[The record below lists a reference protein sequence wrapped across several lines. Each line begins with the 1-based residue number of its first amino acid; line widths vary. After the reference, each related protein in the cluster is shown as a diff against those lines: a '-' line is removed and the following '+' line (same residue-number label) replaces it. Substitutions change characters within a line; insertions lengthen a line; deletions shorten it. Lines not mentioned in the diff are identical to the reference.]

1 MMTREKSS
9 YAVQTVEKALDIL
22 ETLTDESRH
31 ATLPY
36 LAEKLD
42 LSRNKAF
49 RLLATLESKGLVER
63 DETSGVYRLGISS
76 VELAQRLLN
85 STSLIRHAHPI
96 MEKLARKHDEAVYIA
111 VLKGDEVLFLDMVDC
126 EQAIK
131 TAPLVGRRFPFFSN
145 AAGKAIRALEST
157 DLLDRFLKKR
167 GRNGGTFDPAVLQQ
181 ELKAVRERGV
191 AVDFDGLGEGI
202 VSVAVA
208 VRDYAG
214 KVIGAL
220 TLLGP
225 SFRMM
230 ASRMEN
236 EIIPSLREGAETL
249 SMKFGYAKL

>member
-1 MMTREKSS
+1 MTREKSS

-22 ETLTDESRH
+22 ETLTEESRDT
-31 ATLPY
+31 TLPY
-36 LAEKLD
+36 LAERLN

-63 DETSGVYRLGISS
+63 DEASGIYHLGISS

-111 VLKGDEVLFLDMVDC
+111 VIKDDEVLFLDMVDC
-126 EQAIK
+126 DQAIK
-131 TAPLVGRRFPFFSN
+131 TAPLVGKRFPFFNN
-145 AAGKAIRALEST
+145 AAGKAIKSLESS
-157 DLLDRFLKKR
+157 DLLEKFFRKR
-167 GRNGGTFDPAVLQQ
+167 RNGDVIDQSTLNI
-181 ELKAVRERGV
+181 ELKEIRERGF

-220 TLLGP
+220 TMLGP
-225 SFRMM
+225 SFRLM
-230 ASRMEN
+230 ASRLED
-236 EIIPSLREGAETL
+236 EIVPSLSEGAEML
-249 SMKFGYAKL
+249 SLKFGYAKF

>member
-1 MMTREKSS
+1 MTREKSS

-22 ETLTDESRH
+22 ETLTEESRDT
-31 ATLPY
+31 TLPY
-36 LAEKLD
+36 LAERLN

-63 DETSGVYRLGISS
+63 DEASGIYRLGISS

-111 VLKGDEVLFLDMVDC
+111 VIKDDEVLFLDMVDC
-126 EQAIK
+126 DQAIK
-131 TAPLVGRRFPFFSN
+131 TAPLVGKRFPFFNN
-145 AAGKAIRALEST
+145 AAGKAIKSLESS
-157 DLLDRFLKKR
+157 DLLEKFFRKR
-167 GRNGGTFDPAVLQQ
+167 RNGDVIDQSTLNI
-181 ELKAVRERGV
+181 ELKEIRERGF

-220 TLLGP
+220 TMLGP
-225 SFRMM
+225 SFRLM
-230 ASRMEN
+230 ASRLED
-236 EIIPSLREGAETL
+236 EIVPSLSEGAEML
-249 SMKFGYAKL
+249 SLKFGYAKF

>member
-1 MMTREKSS
+1 MTREKSS

-22 ETLTDESRH
+22 ETLTEESRDT
-31 ATLPY
+31 TLPY
-36 LAEKLD
+36 LAERLN

-63 DETSGVYRLGISS
+63 DEASGIYHLGISS

-111 VLKGDEVLFLDMVDC
+111 VIKDDEVLFLDMVDC
-126 EQAIK
+126 DQAIK
-131 TAPLVGRRFPFFSN
+131 TAPLVGKRFPFFNN
-145 AAGKAIRALEST
+145 AAGKAIKSLESS
-157 DLLDRFLKKR
+157 DLLEKFFRKR
-167 GRNGGTFDPAVLQQ
+167 RNGDIIDQSTLNI
-181 ELKAVRERGV
+181 ELKEIRERGF

-220 TLLGP
+220 TMLGP
-225 SFRMM
+225 SFRLM
-230 ASRMEN
+230 ASRLED
-236 EIIPSLREGAETL
+236 EIVPSLSEGAEML
-249 SMKFGYAKL
+249 SLKFGYAKF

>member
-1 MMTREKSS
+1 MTREKSS

-22 ETLTDESRH
+22 ETLTEESRH

-63 DETSGVYRLGISS
+63 DEASGIYRLGISS
-76 VELAQRLLN
+76 VELAQRLLH
-85 STSLIRHAHPI
+85 STSLIRHAHPV
-96 MEKLARKHDEAVYIA
+96 MEKLARKLDEAVYIA
-111 VLKGDEVLFLDMVDC
+111 VLKEDEVLFLDMVDC
-126 EQAIK
+126 EQPIK
-131 TAPLVGRRFPFFSN
+131 TAPLVGKRLPFFTN
-145 AAGKAIRALEST
+145 AAGKAIKALESA
-157 DLLDRFLKKR
+157 DLLEKFLKRR
-167 GRNGGTFDPAVLQQ
+167 GKGNGFPDPALLQS
-181 ELKAVRERGV
+181 ELKSARERGF

-214 KVIGAL
+214 KVVGAL
-220 TLLGP
+220 TMIGP

-230 ASRMEN
+230 ASRLEK
-236 EIIPSLREGAETL
+236 EIIPSLREGAEML
-249 SMKFGYAKL
+249 SVKFGYAKL

>member
-1 MMTREKSS
+1 MTREKSS

-22 ETLTDESRH
+22 ETLTEESRH

-49 RLLATLESKGLVER
+49 RLLATLEGKGLVER
-63 DETSGVYRLGISS
+63 DETSGIYRLGISS

-85 STSLIRHAHPI
+85 STSLIRHAHPV
-96 MEKLARKHDEAVYIA
+96 MERLARKHDEAVYIA
-111 VLKGDEVLFLDMVDC
+111 VLKGEEVLFLDMVDC

-131 TAPLVGRRFPFFSN
+131 TAPLVGKRLPFFTN
-145 AAGKAIRALEST
+145 AAGVAIKALESV
-157 DLLDRFLKKR
+157 DMLEKLFKKR
-167 GRNGGTFDPAVLQQ
+167 KNGGFPDPVHLQS
-181 ELKAVRERGV
+181 ELKEARERGF
-191 AVDFDGLGEGI
+191 AVDFDGLGDGI

-214 KVIGAL
+214 KVVGAL
-220 TLLGP
+220 TMIGP
-225 SFRMM
+225 SFRLM
-230 ASRMEN
+230 ASRLEN
-236 EIIPSLREGAETL
+236 EVVPSLREGAEML

>member
-1 MMTREKSS
+1 MTREKSS

-22 ETLTDESRH
+22 ETLTEESRDT
-31 ATLPY
+31 TLPY
-36 LAEKLD
+36 LAERLN

-63 DETSGVYRLGISS
+63 DEASGIYRLGISS

-111 VLKGDEVLFLDMVDC
+111 VIKDDEVLFLDMVDC
-126 EQAIK
+126 DQAIK
-131 TAPLVGRRFPFFSN
+131 TAPLVGKRFPFFNN
-145 AAGKAIRALEST
+145 AAGKAIKSLESS
-157 DLLDRFLKKR
+157 DLLEKFFRKR
-167 GRNGGTFDPAVLQQ
+167 RNGDIIDQSTLNI
-181 ELKAVRERGV
+181 ELKEIRERGF

-220 TLLGP
+220 TMLGP
-225 SFRMM
+225 SFRLM
-230 ASRMEN
+230 ASRLED
-236 EIIPSLREGAETL
+236 EIVPSLSEGAEML
-249 SMKFGYAKL
+249 SLKFGYAKF

>member
-9 YAVQTVEKALDIL
+9 YTVQTVEKALDIL
-22 ETLTDESRH
+22 ETLTEESRH

-36 LAEKLD
+36 LAERLD

-63 DETSGVYRLGISS
+63 DDTSGIYRLGISS

-85 STSLIRHAHPI
+85 STSLIRHAHPV

-111 VLKGDEVLFLDMVDC
+111 VMKGEEVLFLDMVDC
-126 EQAIK
+126 DQAIK
-131 TAPLVGRRFPFFSN
+131 TASLVGKRFPFFTN
-145 AAGKAIRALEST
+145 AAGKAIKSLESA
-157 DLLDRFLKKR
+157 DLLEKFFKKR
-167 GRNGGTFDPAVLQQ
+167 KNGGAPPDPVLLQT
-181 ELKAVRERGV
+181 ELTTIRERGF

-202 VSVAVA
+202 VTVAVA

-220 TLLGP
+220 TMLGP
-225 SFRMM
+225 SFRLM
-230 ASRMEN
+230 ASRLEN
-236 EIIPSLREGAETL
+236 EIIPSLKEGAEML
-249 SMKFGYAKL
+249 SLKFGYAKL

>member
-1 MMTREKSS
+1 MTREKSS

-22 ETLTDESRH
+22 ETLTEESRDT
-31 ATLPY
+31 TLPY
-36 LAEKLD
+36 LAERLN

-63 DETSGVYRLGISS
+63 DEASGIYRLGISS

-111 VLKGDEVLFLDMVDC
+111 VIKDDEVLFLDMVDC
-126 EQAIK
+126 DQAIK
-131 TAPLVGRRFPFFSN
+131 TAPLVGKRFPFFNN
-145 AAGKAIRALEST
+145 AAGKAIKSLESS
-157 DLLDRFLKKR
+157 DLLEKFFRKR
-167 GRNGGTFDPAVLQQ
+167 RNGDVIDQSTLNT
-181 ELKAVRERGV
+181 ELKEIRERGF

-220 TLLGP
+220 TMLGP
-225 SFRMM
+225 SFRLM
-230 ASRMEN
+230 ASRLED
-236 EIIPSLREGAETL
+236 EIVPSLSEGAEML
-249 SMKFGYAKL
+249 SLKFGYAKF